1 MKVAYY
7 TSAYF
12 LDEALETIQS
22 LKSRVTLDVYIE
34 ISEYS
39 KKSTILNLDSIA
51 HLDLIE
57 DPLCVI
63 GNLRWEFYQPYFEGV
78 NQVKFVVKLF
88 SSFSL
93 KSLKSYVEIGKV
105 LRSQTYDV
113 IHFDNLCE
121 SLLGI
126 IPFIKKSRKC
136 LTIHDSQSHTGEFH
150 LIHYLFKKFYI
161 NYFDSLHFFSNY
173 SSSLFKNSYIFRKK
187 IVDTPLQPYTFLN
200 QFTDDEILMR
210 DHILFYGR
218 ISKYKGLDLLIN
230 AIPLILMKFP
240 NQRFIIA
247 GKINPNL
254 SIDFSPI
261 ENFKKNVVFYDDFI
275 STPRL
280 VKLLQSSKFVVCPYR
295 EASQSGVL
303 MSSFALKRMVV
314 ATRVGAFP
322 EYINDHH
329 NGLLCATD
337 SNDLANKIIEALSNN
352 YYLTL
357 ENNIQ
362 TLPNTVMVKNIGET
376 IVNSYY

>member
-39 KKSTILNLDSIA
+39 KKSTLLDLDSIA
-51 HLDLIE
+51 YLDLIE

-63 GNLRWEFYQPYFEGV
+63 GNLQWESYQPYFEGV
-78 NQVKFVVKLF
+78 NKVKFVVKLF
-88 SSFSL
+88 SSLSF
-93 KSLKSYVEIGKV
+93 KSLKSYIEIGKV

-121 SLLGI
+121 TLLGI

-136 LTIHDSQSHTGEFH
+136 LTVHDPINHAGEFH
-150 LIHYLFKKFYI
+150 LTHFLFKKLYI

-173 SSSLFKNSYIFRKK
+173 SSSLFKNNYIFRKK

-200 QFTDDEILMR
+200 QFSDDEDVLR

-230 AIPLILMKFP
+230 AIPIVLMKFP

-254 SIDFSPI
+254 LIDYSPI
-261 ENFKKNVVFYDDFI
+261 EKFKKNVVFYDDFI

-280 VKLLQSSKFVVCPYR
+280 VKLLQSSKFVVCPYK

-303 MSSFALKRMVV
+303 MSCFALKRMVV

-322 EYINDHH
+322 EYINDHC

-337 SNDLANKIIEALSNN
+337 SNDLAKALIEALTNN

-362 TLPNTVMVKNIGET
+362 TIPNEVMVKNIGDT
-376 IVNSYY
+376 LVGSYY